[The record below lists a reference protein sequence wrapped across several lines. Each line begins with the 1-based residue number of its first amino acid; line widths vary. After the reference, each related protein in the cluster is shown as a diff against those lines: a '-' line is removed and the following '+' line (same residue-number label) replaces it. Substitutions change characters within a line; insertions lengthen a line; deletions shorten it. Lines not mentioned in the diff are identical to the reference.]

1 MREQDVIQTSGF
13 LSAAIAAVR
22 ADFVRTAL
30 ASMVMLGAPFIAT
43 AHLLLQQDRLQLLP
57 IAGMVVLAVGSG
69 AHASRS
75 IPDGLTVA
83 TRLLVISSF
92 WLVPWALWG
101 LALTSPGL
109 VSASLFALC
118 TLLITPAALIA
129 SIAAK
134 GTLDLLRPS
143 HWSAQLDGHADE
155 LISVYLI
162 QAGGVALMGT
172 LIAPAVVAV
181 STLAPTLTMPALA
194 VGLCALLGG
203 WTTLAGRLCAAF
215 VEENGTATAAS
226 RRLEREAAPATRFD
240 EGLAIAGPAI
250 ETDLLQELKQPTRQR
265 DIRQVEQPS
274 GEVEAPAEDE
284 PKAEPAAAAGEA
296 SRLRR
301 YPAPT
306 APVEFDAPKQVEPQ
320 RRTPLLDA
328 EHRVEDAMKRFRLDP
343 SHTLSKLAELD
354 ANFAPNP
361 QVLQA
366 LAICLHRT
374 GHPERAVQTA
384 SKAFPLCFQHGYLSL
399 AAAMF
404 FELRN
409 QVAKLSFKS
418 EQVLAIA
425 EVLEKADELA
435 ATAKAYSLVIHSNPD
450 EFRAI
455 KGLLDVADR
464 IRVDKRRPAAAVKV
478 YQFLLDHCAHSGYAE
493 LMRDGIARCMD
504 AEHAKSE
511 MAAID

>member
-1 MREQDVIQTSGF
+1 MSV
-13 LSAAIAAVR
+13 AIATVR

-30 ASMVMLGAPFIAT
+30 AATILLGAPFIAS
-43 AHLLLQQDRLQLLP
+43 AHLLMQYERLQFLP
-57 IAGMVVLAVGSG
+57 IAGFVLLAVGAG
-69 AHASRS
+69 AHASSS

-83 TRLLVISSF
+83 TRLLTVSAF

-101 LALTSPGL
+101 LALTTPGV
-109 VSASLFALC
+109 VSASLFVLC
-118 TLLITPAALIA
+118 TLLITPAALIV
-129 SIAAK
+129 SIAARRP
-134 GTLDLLRPS
+134 LDILSPS
-143 HWSAQLDGHADE
+143 HWGEQLDGRADE

-162 QAGGVALMGT
+162 QTGAVALMAAM
-172 LIAPAVVAV
+172 IAPAVVAA
-181 STLAPTLTMPALA
+181 STLVPTMSTPALA
-194 VGLCALLGG
+194 VGICALLGG
-203 WTTLAGRLCAAF
+203 WTTLSGRLCASFA
-215 VEENGTATAAS
+215 GT
-226 RRLEREAAPATRFD
+226 LAAPASHADVADHEESRVARFD

-250 ETDLLQELKQPTRQR
+250 ETDLLQELKQPKRAR
-265 DIRQVEQPS
+265 PIPESQPEPQPDAAES
-274 GEVEAPAEDE
+274 EMESESEPVAEEAGG
-284 PKAEPAAAAGEA
+284 KSEA
-296 SRLRR
+296 TKLRR

-306 APVEFDAPKQVEPQ
+306 TPVEFEAPEQVEPR

-328 EHRVEDAMKRFRLDP
+328 ERRVEEAMKRFRLDP

-374 GHPERAVQTA
+374 GHRERALQTA
-384 SKAFPLCFQHGYLSL
+384 RKAFPLCFEHGYVSL

-409 QVAKLSFKS
+409 QVAQLSFKAD
-418 EQVLAIA
+418 QVLAIA
-425 EVLEKADELA
+425 EVLEKAEELA

-464 IRVDKRRPAAAVKV
+464 IRVDKRRPAAAIKV
-478 YQFLLDHCAHSGYAE
+478 YQFLLDHCGDSGYAE
-493 LMRDGIARCMD
+493 LMRDGIARCME
-504 AEHAKSE
+504 AEQAQAE

>member
-1 MREQDVIQTSGF
+1 MREQDLIQTSGF

-30 ASMVMLGAPFIAT
+30 ASTVMLGAPFIAT
-43 AHLLLQQDRLQLLP
+43 AHLLLQNDRLQLLP

-83 TRLLVISSF
+83 IRLLTLSSF

-109 VSASLFALC
+109 VAASLFALC
-118 TLLITPAALIA
+118 TLLITPAALIV

-134 GTLDLLRPS
+134 GTLDLVRPS

-172 LIAPAVVAV
+172 LIAPVVVAV
-181 STLAPTLTMPALA
+181 STLSPTLTMPALA

-203 WTTLAGRLCAAF
+203 WTTLAGRLCASF
-215 VEENGTATAAS
+215 VEESGTAAAS
-226 RRLEREAAPATRFD
+226 RRLEREAAPAAHLE

-265 DIRQVEQPS
+265 AVQQPEQQS
-274 GEVEAPAEDE
+274 NEVEVPAEE
-284 PKAEPAAAAGEA
+284 ETEAVPTSAGGEA
-296 SRLRR
+296 SKLRR

-306 APVEFDAPKQVEPQ
+306 SPVAFDAPEQVEPK

-328 EHRVEDAMKRFRLDP
+328 ERRVEETMKRFRLDP

-366 LAICLHRT
+366 LAICLNRT

-384 SKAFPLCFQHGYLSL
+384 SRAFPLCFQQGYVSL

-425 EVLEKADELA
+425 EVLENASELA

-464 IRVDKRRPAAAVKV
+464 IRVDKRRPTAAIKV

-493 LMRDGIARCMD
+493 LMRDGIARCTD
-504 AEHAKSE
+504 AEQAATE
-511 MAAID
+511 MSAID